1 MLAFEILKVY
11 FIDTITALYD
21 HGLGKQ
27 GRTTSEKA
35 NTVHLELSTAQIRLS
50 SHRNYRFTA
59 HVYPYVMTL

>member
-1 MLAFEILKVY
+1 MVVFELLKVY
-11 FIDTITALYD
+11 FIDIITALYN

-35 NTVHLELSTAQIRLS
+35 NTVHVELSTTQIRLS
-50 SHRNYRFTA
+50 SHEIYRFTA